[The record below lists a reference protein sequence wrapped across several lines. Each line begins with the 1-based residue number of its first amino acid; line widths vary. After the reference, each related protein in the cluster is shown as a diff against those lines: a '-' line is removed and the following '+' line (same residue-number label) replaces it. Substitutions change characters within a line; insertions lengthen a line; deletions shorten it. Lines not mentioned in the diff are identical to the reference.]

1 MPYNPEF
8 DTYISKSPDWAQ
20 PILTSLRAT
29 VHEACPDV
37 DEQMKWSSPAFVYH
51 GIMCGMV
58 AFKEYATFHFWK
70 GELVTGTALGA
81 DGMGAAA
88 QFGRMKSI
96 KDLPPKKQLVA
107 YIKKAMKLNEEG
119 VKVDRPKKKR
129 PTLAMPDDFMAAI
142 RKNKKASTAYAQ
154 FSPSHQREYIEWI
167 IDAKTDAT
175 RDKRVAQA
183 VEWMAEGK
191 SRNWKYQR

>member
-1 MPYNPEF
+1 
-8 DTYISKSPDWAQ
+8 
-20 PILTSLRAT
+20 
-29 VHEACPDV
+29 
-37 DEQMKWSSPAFVYH
+37 
-51 GIMCGMV
+51 
-58 AFKEYATFHFWK
+58 
-70 GELVTGTALGA
+70 
-81 DGMGAAA
+81 MGAAA

-142 RKNKKASTAYAQ
+142 KKNKKASTAYAQ

-175 RDKRVAQA
+175 RDKRIGQA